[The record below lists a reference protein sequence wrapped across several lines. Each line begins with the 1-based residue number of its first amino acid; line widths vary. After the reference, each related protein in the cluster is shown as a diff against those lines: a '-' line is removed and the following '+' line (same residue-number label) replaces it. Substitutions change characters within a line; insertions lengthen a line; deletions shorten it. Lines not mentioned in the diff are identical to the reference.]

1 MSEDSQSYETMA
13 EDLDVRKPRARL
25 RRAGASQSRKGILAA
40 AELLGGLSYASAE
53 AFRSLNSA
61 LTAESVT
68 RQGLGAS
75 LFIGLRDGNVRFLE
89 ELPQTSRRVFDAVR
103 PPRSEEEIGVRT
115 GAGHAS
121 GREDA
126 PARAP
131 AQAEDA
137 SI

>member
-1 MSEDSQSYETMA
+1 MSENSDYETVA

-25 RRAGASQSRKGILAA
+25 RRAGASQSRKGILAV

-68 RQGLGAS
+68 QQGLGAS
-75 LFIGLRDGNVRFLE
+75 LFVGIREGNVRFLE

-103 PPRSEEEIGVRT
+103 QPRPGEETGVRPGVGSVSRQDDAT
-115 GAGHAS
+115 VRPPVQAG
-121 GREDA
+121 DA
-126 PARAP
+126 TT
-131 AQAEDA
+131 
-137 SI
+137 